1 MKESKQSKKDKK
13 TKENMLCAIIALMKE
28 LDVKSLKFVISDAE
42 KKMSKLE
49 EKERKKAQRPS
60 N

>member
-1 MKESKQSKKDKK
+1 
-13 TKENMLCAIIALMKE
+13 MLCAIIALMKE